1 MQFVNEFVKALDK
14 KQNSNK
20 ISCVIDTG
28 SFEFDS
34 KEKEKLNYPESVQV
48 LYTNINGL
56 KIVEPRAFE
65 LLKFSE
71 LELID
76 EKYLFFALI
85 NENQK
90 ICFDVTSLNAAGEW
104 DIVELENK
112 YLITKTLASF
122 LTNKIWAW
130 VDRSRTI
137 WKEESYA

>member
-1 MQFVNEFVKALDK
+1 MQFINELIKALNK

-28 SFEFDS
+28 NIEFNS
-34 KEKEKLNYPESVQV
+34 KENLNYPASVQA
-48 LYTNINGL
+48 LYSNINGL
-56 KIVEPRAFE
+56 KISEPRAFE
-65 LLKFSE
+65 LLRFTD

-76 EKYLFFALI
+76 GKYLYFALI
-85 NENQK
+85 NENQQ

-130 VDRSRTI
+130 VERSRTI

>member
-1 MQFVNEFVKALDK
+1 MQFVDEFIKALNK
-14 KQNSNK
+14 KQSNNK

-28 SFEFDS
+28 NFEFNS
-34 KEKEKLNYPESVQV
+34 KEKVNLNYPESVQT
-48 LYTNINGL
+48 LYANINGL
-56 KIVEPRAFE
+56 KIAEPRAFE
-65 LLKFSE
+65 LLRINE
-71 LELID
+71 LELIG

-90 ICFDVTSLNAAGEW
+90 ICFDVTNLNAAGEW
-104 DIVELENK
+104 DIIGLENE

-137 WKEESYA
+137 WKEESYV